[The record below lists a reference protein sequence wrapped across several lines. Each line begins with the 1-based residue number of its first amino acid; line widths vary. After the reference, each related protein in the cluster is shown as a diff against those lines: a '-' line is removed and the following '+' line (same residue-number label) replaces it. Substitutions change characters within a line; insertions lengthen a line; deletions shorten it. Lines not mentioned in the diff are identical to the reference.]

1 VRRAVDAG
9 VKVIDHGQ
17 LLDEA
22 TVKLLWGTDFLF
34 NPTQNRNQNKDILR
48 LKRWF
53 TPAQALKLVT
63 HDNAQVF
70 ALSGPRNPYPGKLG
84 VVEEGA
90 YADVIL
96 VDGDPLAN
104 LDIVADPA
112 KNFVVIMED
121 GKVYKN
127 TLARWKAQLE
137 SAGYSVATLLAK
149 REAITA
155 ARRAAAEA
163 GVARLDGTDPKRPLR

>member
-1 VRRAVDAG
+1 
-9 VKVIDHGQ
+9 
-17 LLDEA
+17 
-22 TVKLLWGTDFLF
+22 
-34 NPTQNRNQNKDILR
+34 
-48 LKRWF
+48 
-53 TPAQALKLVT
+53 
-63 HDNAQVF
+63 VF